1 MYKRGKNMEEKLDLK
16 KLSNEALLELYD
28 EIEEYIEYIN
38 KKKQ

>member
-1 MYKRGKNMEEKLDLK
+1 MEEKLDLK